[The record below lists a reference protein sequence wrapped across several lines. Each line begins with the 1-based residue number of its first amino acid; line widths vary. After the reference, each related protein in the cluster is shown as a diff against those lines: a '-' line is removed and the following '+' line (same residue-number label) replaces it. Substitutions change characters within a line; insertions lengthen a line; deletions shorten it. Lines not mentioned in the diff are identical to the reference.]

1 MMGALNGPSLGVLNC
16 TRTDGNIS
24 RSCWCTQVHLSRV
37 EISDLLGCL
46 ALPRLAL
53 LGKASRLV
61 QQKFISLLDNL
72 GNLNKVSLTISA
84 DLSLLHEQGHGGTVR
99 APSCSSA
106 STPSSEIGAP
116 AGRIPAKSSR
126 FPSN

>member
-1 MMGALNGPSLGVLNC
+1 MAHHWACSIAQEQTAISLGVVGVPKFTC
-16 TRTDGNIS
+16 HD
-24 RSCWCTQVHLSRV
+24 SRV

-84 DLSLLHEQGHGGTVR
+84 DLSLLHEQGHGGIVR

-106 STPSSEIGAP
+106 STPSSEIGAS